1 MYQTSDWSIVLRAVM
16 DISARASSL
25 TERPRSDQV
34 GHQCS
39 HAPGR
44 PSLHLIS
51 SSRRP
56 RRVTATSCKAHA
68 DNGRPERS
76 PRG

>member
-1 MYQTSDWSIVLRAVM
+1 M

-25 TERPRSDQV
+25 GERPRSGQM

-39 HAPGR
+39 HALGR
-44 PSLHLIS
+44 PNLHLIS

-56 RRVTATSCKAHA
+56 RRAT
-68 DNGRPERS
+68 
-76 PRG
+76 